1 MRFFELLGV
10 RVVLLIV
17 LLSAL
22 VAAAN
27 MLFAGL
33 LQVLPWIATVAGG
46 FVLIRL
52 AMETAAELR
61 HTPALATAAPFGADS
76 SGAAP
81 GGDAPPPVAPP
92 PATPPS
98 PRLKTLSVPDA
109 APAAGDAE
117 ARRRAY
123 DAAIAELDSM
133 IGLTTV
139 KREINSFI
147 AEVDFARKQA
157 EALRITRPAPAYHMI
172 FAGPPGTGKTTV
184 ARLMGGILAGLG
196 ILSQGHVVET
206 DRSGLV
212 GEYIGQ
218 TGPKTEAKL
227 REARGGVL
235 FVDEAYTLS
244 NEAGSDFGG
253 EAIAILLKYM
263 EDWRA
268 DLVVIAAGYDANMRE
283 LLEANPGFASRFT
296 FTFHFEDYTPADLRR
311 IFDRELKR
319 QSLVLDTG
327 AGARLDLLIADLHQ
341 RRDPGKWANG
351 REMRTL
357 CERVYRATA
366 ARVGRL
372 QREPTAEDYRLV
384 TEDDIAAARAMVRS

>member
-1 MRFFELLGV
+1 
-10 RVVLLIV
+10 
-17 LLSAL
+17 
-22 VAAAN
+22 
-27 MLFAGL
+27 
-33 LQVLPWIATVAGG
+33 
-46 FVLIRL
+46 
-52 AMETAAELR
+52 
-61 HTPALATAAPFGADS
+61 
-76 SGAAP
+76 
-81 GGDAPPPVAPP
+81 
-92 PATPPS
+92 
-98 PRLKTLSVPDA
+98 
-109 APAAGDAE
+109 
-117 ARRRAY
+117 
-123 DAAIAELDSM
+123 
-133 IGLTTV
+133 
-139 KREINSFI
+139 
-147 AEVDFARKQA
+147 
-157 EALRITRPAPAYHMI
+157 
-172 FAGPPGTGKTTV
+172 
-184 ARLMGGILAGLG
+184 MGGILAGLG

-268 DLVVIAAGYDANMRE
+268 DLVVIGAGYDANMRA

-327 AGARLDLLIADLHQ
+327 AGARLDLLIADLYQ

-372 QREPTAEDYRLV
+372 QRPTTEDDFKLV